1 MNNTEKRN
9 PVDVV
14 RDIVIQLDESKEMIN
29 SIIEAYYPLFV
40 AVTRSHLMNTT
51 EKRKISELIDTMD
64 VAEMRKLW
72 DISSDMGIKVN
83 KWRNQIKSLLE
94 DDSENDSNARYM
106 VASLLNEAAENNEVF
121 VHSITN

>member
-1 MNNTEKRN
+1 
-9 PVDVV
+9 
-14 RDIVIQLDESKEMIN
+14 
-29 SIIEAYYPLFV
+29 
-40 AVTRSHLMNTT
+40 MNTT